1 MNKKIFSLVCIV
13 LYVLLAVSIHCSE
26 KKENKIKHRAKRV
39 IQKLF
44 GRKEDDS
51 QLIREAQLKKENISD
66 FLDDMNDN
74 EYGDV
79 YYGEYTDDEDSF
91 DKMIEKF
98 INDNKDLPMDILGME
113 TYVLNILENESE
125 QSKFSYKLYKEILK
139 QHSKLKPSE

>member
-1 MNKKIFSLVCIV
+1 
-13 LYVLLAVSIHCSE
+13 
-26 KKENKIKHRAKRV
+26 
-39 IQKLF
+39 
-44 GRKEDDS
+44 
-51 QLIREAQLKKENISD
+51 
-66 FLDDMNDN
+66 MNDN